1 MHDQQPHS
9 RTPAAM
15 GGAISVALLMLTTL
29 ASCMGPSAPPSP
41 PPPREAVAYRIVP
54 GDVLDVLVWRED
66 TVSGPVTVRQ
76 DGMIS
81 VSLIGDI
88 TAEGLTPEELAADI
102 EKNLQKFIE
111 TPKVVVRVNQSA
123 RRFYV
128 VGNVNGP
135 GMYSLLPQQTLVQA
149 IAICGGFSTFADRG
163 SIRIIRQFG
172 PQVAAE
178 YDYDRIISGA
188 DPDVMLETNDTI
200 VVP

>member
-1 MHDQQPHS
+1 MHNGQPTC
-9 RTPAAM
+9 RRRGPM
-15 GGAISVALLMLTTL
+15 GGAIAGAMLMVTLVSCLPSSSV
-29 ASCMGPSAPPSP
+29 PPAP
-41 PPPREAVAYRIVP
+41 PPPRPAVAYRIVP
-54 GDVLDVLVWRED
+54 GDVLEILVWRED
-66 TVSGPVTVRQ
+66 TVSGPVTVRP
-76 DGMIS
+76 DGMVS

-88 TAEGLTPEELAADI
+88 TAEGLTPEELAAEI

-135 GMYSLLPQQTLVQA
+135 GMYGLLPQQTLVQA
-149 IAICGGFSTFADRG
+149 IAISGGFSTFADRG
-163 SIRIIRQFG
+163 SIRIIRQAG
-172 PQVAAE
+172 PQVAPE
-178 YDYDRIISGA
+178 YDYDRIISGS